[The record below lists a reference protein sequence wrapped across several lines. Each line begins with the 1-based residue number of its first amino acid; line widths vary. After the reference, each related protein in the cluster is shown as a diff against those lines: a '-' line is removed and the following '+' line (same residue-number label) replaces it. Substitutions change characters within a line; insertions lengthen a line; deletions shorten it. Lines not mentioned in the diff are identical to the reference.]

1 MAGRRL
7 RARLVNSMPF
17 MFGIMTSEN
26 KTAMSALFAG
36 SLVRHG
42 GCSRFRLYFQCYET
56 EPLLD
61 P

>member
-7 RARLVNSMPF
+7 CARLVNSMPF

-26 KTAMSALFAG
+26 NTAMSALFAG
-36 SLVRHG
+36 SLMRHG
-42 GCSRFRLYFQCYET
+42 SYSRFRLYTRCYET